1 MPPAVTI
8 GLPVYNGED
17 YLGEAID
24 SILAQTF
31 VDFELVI
38 SDNGS
43 TDSTERICEEF
54 AARDDRIRYV
64 RTGTNRGGSW
74 NFHRV
79 LELADGAYFRWA
91 AHDDTIRPSYL
102 ERCVKVLDDDP
113 SVVLCHTA
121 VEIIDANGISEGVHQ
136 DPPMRR
142 EAAEAHIRFRDVAIH
157 SGRNHQIFGLI
168 RRDALLRIPPYG
180 SHANADGVLLARLSL
195 IGRFVKLDDVLQ
207 VMRVHEAQASTRYG
221 VNRGG
226 IDYQAW
232 REWIH
237 GSDSGKPGLPH
248 WRVWGEHARSL
259 VVVRG
264 VPLSVRIRSIPTLP
278 LWAWTR
284 RGRLKRDV
292 IVAMRQ
298 VMRTTVGR
306 MPRRRRPTCD

>member
-1 MPPAVTI
+1 MAPRVTI
-8 GLPVYNGED
+8 GLPVYNGAD
-17 YLGEAID
+17 YLREAID

-38 SDNGS
+38 SDNAS
-43 TDSTERICEEF
+43 TDSTQRICEEF
-54 AARDDRIRYV
+54 AARDERIRYV
-64 RTGTNRGGSW
+64 RADTNRGGSW

-79 LELADGAYFRWA
+79 VELGRGEYFRWA
-91 AHDDTIRPSYL
+91 AHDDTIRPTYL

-113 SVVLCHTA
+113 SVVLCHTS
-121 VEIIDANGISEGVHQ
+121 VEIIDAQGSSEGVHQ

-142 EAAEAHIRFRDVAIH
+142 GAVEAHVRFRDVATH
-157 SGRNHQIFGLI
+157 GGRNHQIFGVI
-168 RRDALLRIPPYG
+168 RREALFRIPPYG

-195 IGRFVKLDDVLQ
+195 LGRFVKLDDVLQ
-207 VMRVHEAQASTRYG
+207 LMRVHEAQASTRYG

-259 VVVRG
+259 IVVKDL
-264 VPLSVRIRSIPTLP
+264 PLSVRIRSLPTLP
-278 LWAWTR
+278 VWAWTR
-284 RGRLKRDV
+284 RGRLKRDA
-292 IVAMRQ
+292 IMAAQQ
-298 VMRTTVGR
+298 VVGTTVGHLR
-306 MPRRRRPTCD
+306 GRRRTASG

>member
-1 MPPAVTI
+1 MSPRVTI

-17 YLGEAID
+17 FLAEAID
-24 SILAQTF
+24 SILDQTF

-43 TDSTERICEEF
+43 TDSTERICKEF
-54 AARDDRIRYV
+54 ASRDDRIRYV
-64 RTGTNRGGSW
+64 RTSTNRGGSW

-79 LELADGAYFRWA
+79 LELADGEYFRWA

-113 SVVLCHTA
+113 SVVLCHTS
-121 VEIIDANGISEGVHQ
+121 VEIIDANGISEGVHH

-142 EAAEAHIRFRDVAIH
+142 DAPEAHIRFRDAAIH
-157 SGRNHQIFGLI
+157 SGRNHQIFGTI
-168 RRDALLRIPPYG
+168 RRDALFRIPPYG

-207 VMRVHEAQASTRYG
+207 LMRVHEAQASTRYG

-237 GSDSGKPGLPH
+237 GSDSGKVGLPH

-259 VVVRG
+259 AVVRG
-264 VPLSVRIRSIPTLP
+264 LPLSVRIRALPTLP

-292 IVAMRQ
+292 IKAVQQMVRMTMRHL
-298 VMRTTVGR
+298 RPG
-306 MPRRRRPTCD
+306 RRRPSD